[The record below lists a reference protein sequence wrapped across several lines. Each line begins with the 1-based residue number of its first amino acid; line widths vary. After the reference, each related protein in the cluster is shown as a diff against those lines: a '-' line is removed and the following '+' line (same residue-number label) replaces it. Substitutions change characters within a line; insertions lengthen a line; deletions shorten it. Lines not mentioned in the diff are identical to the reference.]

1 MRYISS
7 PDFHHDA
14 AERIGVLLVN
24 SGTPASPEPRDVRK
38 FLAGLLGDPR
48 VVELPRLLW
57 LPILYGLILPFRPY
71 RVAPKYRRIWSEGC
85 SPLLDLSE
93 RLRTELT
100 TTLAQRILAPLTLEL
115 GMLYGDPT
123 IPEAM
128 ARLQAAGAQR
138 ILVVPLFPQY
148 CGSTTGAVYDQVNGE
163 LRRWRWLPELRYL
176 AEYHDDPRYIDAL
189 RASIVQHWEAH
200 GRTKH
205 LLMSFH
211 GIPERY
217 FHQGD
222 PYFCKCQK
230 TARLLADELMLQDN
244 EWSVS
249 FQSRFG
255 PTGWLKPYT
264 STVLSEMP
272 ARGVSEV
279 TVICPGFSVDCLETL
294 EEIDMENRDLFLR
307 AGGRKFEYVP
317 ALNASVEHARFLA
330 DLIAQHCQGWTHEE
344 LGRRPAGAAR
354 GASA

>member
-71 RVAPKYRRIWSEGC
+71 GVAPKYRRIWSEGG

-128 ARLQAAGAQR
+128 
-138 ILVVPLFPQY
+138 
-148 CGSTTGAVYDQVNGE
+148 
-163 LRRWRWLPELRYL
+163 
-176 AEYHDDPRYIDAL
+176 
-189 RASIVQHWEAH
+189 
-200 GRTKH
+200 
-205 LLMSFH
+205 
-211 GIPERY
+211 
-217 FHQGD
+217 
-222 PYFCKCQK
+222 
-230 TARLLADELMLQDN
+230 
-244 EWSVS
+244 
-249 FQSRFG
+249 
-255 PTGWLKPYT
+255 
-264 STVLSEMP
+264 
-272 ARGVSEV
+272 
-279 TVICPGFSVDCLETL
+279 
-294 EEIDMENRDLFLR
+294 
-307 AGGRKFEYVP
+307 
-317 ALNASVEHARFLA
+317 
-330 DLIAQHCQGWTHEE
+330 
-344 LGRRPAGAAR
+344 
-354 GASA
+354 

>member
-7 PDFHHDA
+7 PDFHRDG

-24 SGTPASPEPRDVRK
+24 SGTPKSAEPRDVRR

-57 LPILYGLILPFRPY
+57 LPILYGLILPFRPA
-71 RVAPKYRRIWSEGC
+71 RVAPKYRKIWSAYG

-93 RLRTELT
+93 RLRAELT
-100 TTLAQRILAPLTLEL
+100 STLAQRMLAPLSVEL

-123 IPEAM
+123 IPEALS
-128 ARLQAAGAQR
+128 RLRESGAQR

-163 LRRWRWLPELRYL
+163 LRRWRWLPELRFV
-176 AEYHDDPRYIDAL
+176 AEYHDYPKYIDAL
-189 RASIVQHWEAH
+189 RASVTQHWDAH

-205 LLMSFH
+205 LLISFH

-230 TARLLADELMLQDN
+230 TARLLADELMLREN

-255 PTGWLKPYT
+255 PSGWLKPYT
-264 STVLSEMP
+264 SMVLEEMP
-272 ARGVSEV
+272 ARGIQDV
-279 TVICPGFSVDCLETL
+279 TVVCPGFAVDCLETL
-294 EEIDMENRDLFLR
+294 EEIDIENRDRFIH
-307 AGGRKFEYVP
+307 AGGQRYQYVP
-317 ALNASVEHARFLA
+317 ALNARAEHARFLA
-330 DLIAQHCQGWTHEE
+330 DLIAQHCQGWTHVE
-344 LGRRPAGAAR
+344 LGLRPAGAAR